1 MATDVAQTS
10 LSEVCGSCLQKS
22 RELAAAGPHYRFSL
36 GYPRQRET
44 LEFETDLNRQSDRVT
59 LSLPIRVIGTD
70 TLGREFRDEAR
81 TILVTRHG
89 ARILLARELDPKTE
103 ITIRYPRIDREAKA
117 RIIGKAA
124 ESPDGNQYGVRI
136 LDTSVNLWG
145 IHFPAAAEAES
156 AVGRVLLECTS
167 CHAQEVACLDG
178 LALGV
183 FQANR
188 TLSRPC
194 KCSPAMTA
202 WSEVSSDG
210 TVGPVA
216 AVAAA
221 VATKLVS
228 TARVRNLR
236 EGLEQSW
243 KIHACVRS
251 AEFGEEIVLTDNPTR
266 TGVRYMSEN
275 KYEEGEKVDIAI
287 PYQRAGGNVFIP
299 AQIKWTMWDPEEGI
313 SLSDVIYLR
322 RVRKS
327 ARYEA
332 TIEVHMG
339 ILGVGLRLTGKIV
352 DLSMT
357 GVLMKT
363 SRKLEP
369 DTHVRLGIEMGVD
382 TFRTV
387 AIVRRTVPG
396 VGVAFE
402 FAQMNQRDRQLLGRL
417 IQLLKL
423 SVKS

>member
-1 MATDVAQTS
+1 M
-10 LSEVCGSCLQKS
+10 
-22 RELAAAGPHYRFSL
+22 
-36 GYPRQRET
+36 
-44 LEFETDLNRQSDRVT
+44 EFETDLNRQSDRVT

-70 TLGREFRDEAR
+70 ELGREFRDEAR

-89 ARILLARELDPKTE
+89 ARILLARELDPQTE
-103 ITIRYPRIDREAKA
+103 VTIRNARLDREAKA
-117 RIIGKAA
+117 RIVGKAG
-124 ESPDGNQYGVRI
+124 ESRDGNQYGVRI
-136 LDTSVNLWG
+136 LDTNINLWG

-156 AVGRVLLECTS
+156 AVGRVLLECTA

-194 KCSPAMTA
+194 QCSPAMTA

-210 TVGPVA
+210 TVGPDTVV
-216 AVAAA
+216 AVA
-221 VATKLVS
+221 VGTRLVS
-228 TARVRNLR
+228 KARVRNLR
-236 EGLEQSW
+236 EGLEQTW

-251 AEFGEEIVLTDNPTR
+251 TGSGEEIVLTDNPTR

-275 KYEEGEKVDIAI
+275 RFEEGEKLEIAI
-287 PYQRAGGNVFIP
+287 PYQPGGGNVFIP

-313 SLSDVIYLR
+313 SLCDLLYLR

-357 GVLMKT
+357 GVLMRT

-387 AIVRRTVPG
+387 AIVRRTVPD

-402 FAQMNQRDRQLLGRL
+402 FAQMTHRDRQLLGRL
-417 IQLLKL
+417 IALLKL